1 VTAIVALA
9 IVHTGAAFTRERLR
23 LESCLLVDTNTES
36 TTDARNPTPVARLS
50 GREAGRR
57 ALRHLS
63 APMPKSRRAATAAR
77 MPATAPAPGIRLSA
91 GRAFALNAGF
101 VAGLLVLSQLSL
113 LQQRPTVRASVVGAA
128 LFLLA
133 WSALLF
139 GVLRR
144 GQKVTLEIVARRQ
157 HYLQAC
163 QQGAVILYWGYYWRE
178 VYHAAPLIAAQLLFA
193 YGFDSLLSWTHRRT
207 FVLGFG
213 AFPVIFSITLF
224 IWFKDDWFYL
234 QFLMVAVGFLAKEF
248 LRWTRD
254 GVNTHIFNPSSFP
267 LAVVSVIL
275 LLTNASAIT
284 WGFEVAQT
292 QFYPPH
298 IYLAIFLFGLVGQYL
313 FGVTPMTMAAVLTT
327 YGFSAIYY
335 AATGAYFFSDAHV
348 PIAVFLGMH
357 LLFTDPAT
365 SPRTELGRIAYGVL
379 YGLTTC
385 LLYSVLLR
393 AGMPGFYD
401 KLLQVPLLNLSAGL
415 LDRLAR
421 APLLQN
427 IDPSSWGRALAPRR
441 RHLAYMSVWAVAFG
455 AMSASG
461 YLGDRHP
468 GQWVPFWQKACA
480 ANARDACEDLY
491 FLQDGYCED
500 GSGWACNELGILL
513 TEHYGNRRRA
523 ATEFER
529 ACGLGFSAGCANAS
543 AIAHGDMF
551 QRAAPTVADYRFIL
565 RGSKG
570 PFAERE
576 PAQLYARACAQGW
589 PGTCETR

>member
-1 VTAIVALA
+1 MKRFR
-9 IVHTGAAFTRERLR
+9 GAATSPR
-23 LESCLLVDTNTES
+23 
-36 TTDARNPTPVARLS
+36 TPA
-50 GREAGRR
+50 
-57 ALRHLS
+57 
-63 APMPKSRRAATAAR
+63 
-77 MPATAPAPGIRLSA
+77 SA
-91 GRAFALNAGF
+91 GKPAVAAGTRFSAGGAFALTACF

-113 LQQRPTVRASVVGAA
+113 LQQRPTVRTSIVAAA

-144 GQKVTLEIVARRQ
+144 GQRVTLEVVPRRQ

-163 QQGAVILYWGYYWRE
+163 QQGAVLLFWGYYWRE

-193 YGFDSLLSWTHRRT
+193 YGFDSLLSWTHRRK

-213 AFPVIFSITLF
+213 PFPIIFSITLF
-224 IWFKDDWFYL
+224 FWFKDDWFYW
-234 QFLMVAVGFLAKEF
+234 QFAMVALGFLAKEF

-267 LAVVSVIL
+267 LAVASAL
-275 LLTNASAIT
+275 LLITNASQTT
-284 WGFEVAQT
+284 WGFDVATT
-292 QFYPPH
+292 QFYPPQM
-298 IYLAIFLFGLVGQYL
+298 YLAIFLFAMPGQYL
-313 FGVTPMTMAAVLTT
+313 FGVTPMTMSAVVTT
-327 YGFSAIYY
+327 FVFSAVYY
-335 AATGAYFFSDAHV
+335 AATGSYFFSDSHV

-365 SPRTELGRIAYGVL
+365 SPRTELGRIVYGVL

-385 LLYSVLLR
+385 LLYSALIR

-415 LDRLAR
+415 LDKLAR
-421 APLLQN
+421 TPLLQR
-427 IDPSSWGRALAPRR
+427 IDPSSWGLPRRSREAATPGLPTVASAKVGR
-441 RHLAYMSVWAVAFG
+441 RHLAYISVWAVAFV

-461 YLGDRHP
+461 YLGDKHP
-468 GQWVPFWQKACA
+468 GQWLPFWQQACA
-480 ANARDACEDLY
+480 ADARSACEDLY
-491 FLQDGYCED
+491 YLQDGYCEE

-523 ATEFER
+523 AMVFER
-529 ACGLGFSAGCANAS
+529 ACTLRFSAGCDNTVAMTQ
-543 AIAHGDMF
+543 GDRF
-551 QRAAPTVADYRFIL
+551 RRDEPTVADYRFIL

-570 PFAERE
+570 PFPDRE
-576 PAQLYARACAQGW
+576 PAQLYARACVQGW
-589 PGTCETR
+589 PGTCGVQ